1 MRQSEIVPDEEHKEH
16 EDFSWVAYVL
26 ANATST
32 VSGERLLP
40 PTMDNGVPIN
50 HIFKFY
56 KETSGCTSV
65 SAIHGKLREFTL
77 LDGGLFGEK
86 LNLSATKLRNF
97 LTVKMNEVHARA
109 LTKKEKTV
117 RRLLKYCEG
126 RKEEN
131 EGMFGKLARL
141 LAEDAKEVELIN
153 LLDTAADEPTLD
165 NICLAFDEVT
175 KKPDGRS
182 LWTLS
187 ADINSNLRT
196 FSNNMTE
203 TMKRRYPKSKRA
215 VDVLELA
222 KVNGHLQ
229 RLAKYAANKV
239 ATVWSD
245 EPGNMWDM

>member
-56 KETSGCTSV
+56 KKATDCTSV
-65 SAIHGKLREFTL
+65 STIYGKLKKFTM

-86 LNLSATKLRNF
+86 LDLDVRKLRLF
-97 LTVKMNEVHARA
+97 LTRKMNEEHARV
-109 LTKKEKTV
+109 LTKKEMTV
-117 RRLLKYCEG
+117 RRLLKYANK
-126 RKEEN
+126 KESED
-131 EGMFGKLARL
+131 MFGERAKLL
-141 LAEDAKEVELIN
+141 VEDA
-153 LLDTAADEPTLD
+153 LLDKAADEPTFD
-165 NICLAFDEVT
+165 NICLAFDEVS

>member
-1 MRQSEIVPDEEHKEH
+1 
-16 EDFSWVAYVL
+16 
-26 ANATST
+26 
-32 VSGERLLP
+32 
-40 PTMDNGVPIN
+40 MDNGVPIN

-56 KETSGCTSV
+56 KKATDCTSV
-65 SAIHGKLREFTL
+65 STIYGKLKKFTM

-86 LNLSATKLRNF
+86 LELNTRKLGLF
-97 LTVKMNEVHARA
+97 LTWKMNEEHARV
-109 LTKKEKTV
+109 LTRKEMTV
-117 RRLLKYCEG
+117 RRLLKYAN
-126 RKEEN
+126 KEEKSK
-131 EGMFGKLARL
+131 GMFGELAKLL
-141 LAEDAKEVELIN
+141 LEDA
-153 LLDTAADEPTLD
+153 LLDNAADEPTFD

-229 RLAKYAANKV
+229 RLAKYAANKK
-239 ATVWSD
+239 AAEGDGD
-245 EPGNMWDM
+245 EDDEDMPNMSRR